1 MRIKKTYI
9 LKHLFQLR
17 YIVVA
22 SSVCFIFQ
30 GCDVLTKSNWQWE
43 TVVVNGEPTARHE
56 AGLVAYKDKILLIGG
71 RRINPTDVFDTKTNT
86 WTAKSATPIE
96 LHHFQPV
103 VVEDTV
109 YLIGAMTGE
118 WPNEKPLDRVIKYY
132 PEEDKYEYGHEIPE
146 HRRRGGAGVVYH
158 NNKIYVVG
166 GITKG
171 HMDGY
176 QPWLDEYNP
185 LTGEWLVLA
194 DAPDARDHFNA
205 AVVNNKLYAF
215 AGRRTSKRTEQDM
228 ALTNS
233 YGNVYDFSTNHWEAV
248 TQNLAI
254 PTQRAGNAAF
264 IWKNEIIIG
273 GGESLAHE
281 SAHAEVEAYN
291 SETKTWRSWP
301 ALQQGRHGSGFAV
314 VDDYVY
320 IASGSGNRGGGP
332 ELTSI
337 ERLKLPSKI
346 YNETS
351 ENVDVTTVYK
361 KWHTV
366 ELSFEGP
373 QTSETASDNPFLN
386 YRLSVEFKHKETQ
399 YTIRGFYAADGNASE
414 TGEGKGNIW
423 KVRFAP
429 DLLGQWSYS
438 AVLHHGDAIALEDD
452 SQQGESVTISS
463 AEGSFI
469 ITESD
474 KDGVDFRAN
483 GRLEAFKGYYKFQNS
498 DNYWLKGG
506 TNSPEN
512 LLGYVDFDDTYRI
525 KASNKEGEASTTGEI
540 HSYEPHLKDWRIGDP
555 EWKNGKGKSLIG
567 ALNYLA
573 SMGMNSSYFLTMNI
587 LGDGKDVWPYV
598 SPKDVTRFDV
608 SKLAQWEI
616 VFQHMQAKGILLHM
630 VLQETENE
638 TMLDKGD
645 TGPMRQLYFR
655 EMIARFGHHLALN
668 WNLGEENGPASWS
681 PVAQNDRQRKA
692 MAKFLKDNDPYKHPV
707 LLHTHSHNPDR
718 SQILDSIVGFKY
730 VDGLSLQQD
739 KREFVSEVIQE
750 WKAKS
755 KATGHDWL
763 ITMDEIGMW
772 HTAALPDAQDPNH
785 DTLRQYALWGTLLSG
800 GAGVEWYFGAKHPHN
815 DLTSEDWRQRN
826 RLWELTNNAV
836 TFFQEHLPYWKMQP
850 EHKLINSPSA
860 YCFRKTGHIYAIYLS
875 KSGQQTIDLTA
886 AKGEYTV
893 QWFNPLKGGELQVGS
908 IEKIKGG
915 GVRKLGKQPS
925 GVEYSNKQDW
935 VCLVKKVTN

>member
-1 MRIKKTYI
+1 MV
-9 LKHLFQLR
+9 
-17 YIVVA
+17 VVA
-22 SSVCFIFQ
+22 SVCFILQ
-30 GCDVLTKSNWQWE
+30 GCDVFTKPDWQWE

-56 AGLVAYKDKILLIGG
+56 AGLLAYKDKILLIGG
-71 RRINPTDVFDTKTNT
+71 RRINPTDVFDTQTNT
-86 WTAKSATPIE
+86 WTAKSETPIE
-96 LHHFQPV
+96 LHHFQPI

-132 PEEDKYEYGHEIPE
+132 PKEDKYEYGHEIPE

-176 QPWLDEYNP
+176 QSWLDEYNP
-185 LTGEWLVLA
+185 VTGKWLVLA

-233 YGNVYDFSTNHWEAV
+233 YGNVYDFSTNQWEAV

-337 ERLKLPSKI
+337 ERLKLPSKA

-351 ENVDVTTVYK
+351 GNVDVTPVYK

-373 QTSETASDNPFLN
+373 QTSETAPENPFLN
-386 YRLSVEFKHKETQ
+386 YRLSVEFKNKETR

-414 TGEGKGNIW
+414 TSAGKGNIW
-423 KVRFAP
+423 KVRFSP
-429 DLLGQWSYS
+429 ELLGEWSYS
-438 AVLHHGDAIALEDD
+438 AVLDYGAAVAMEDD
-452 SQQGESVTISS
+452 SQQGKSVDISN

-469 ITESD
+469 VTDSD

-483 GRLEAFKGYYKFQNS
+483 GRLEVSKGYYKFQDS
-498 DNYWLKGG
+498 KKYWIKGG

-525 KASNKEGEASTTGEI
+525 KVSNRDGEASTTGEI
-540 HSYEPHLKDWRIGDP
+540 HSYEPHLKDWKIGDP
-555 EWKNGKGKSLIG
+555 TWKNGKGKSLIG

-573 SMGMNSSYFLTMNI
+573 SKGMNSSYFLTMNI
-587 LGDGKDVWPYV
+587 LGDGNDVWPYI
-598 SPKDVTRFDV
+598 SPEDITRFDV

-616 VFQHMQAKGILLHM
+616 VFQHMQAKGILLHF

-645 TGPMRQLYFR
+645 TGPMRQLYFK

-785 DTLRQYALWGTLLSG
+785 DTLRQYALWGTLMSG

-815 DLTSEDWRQRN
+815 DINSEDWRQRN
-826 RLWELTNNAV
+826 RLWELTNNTV
-836 TFFQEHLPYWKMQP
+836 TFFQEHLPYWEMQP

-875 KSGQQTIDLTA
+875 KSVQQTIDLTA
-886 AKGEYTV
+886 VKGEYTV
-893 QWFNPLKGGELQVGS
+893 QWFDPLKGGALQAGS

-925 GVEYSNKQDW
+925 GIEYSNKQDW
-935 VCLVKKVTN
+935 VCLVKKITN